1 MEKLHAFR
9 TSVAEVDQLHD
20 VILDLTEDGLE
31 KQRKLNEEKERY
43 RLAVKGTNDAFFTYH
58 PKTGAIEIT
67 NSPNDGEFDSA
78 CFWDL
83 FRRESANP
91 EAVDAIEQAVNR
103 MQETSIQ
110 VEVVTEHLPQ
120 GRWLEVSSSRVD
132 DAASGQ
138 DCMVCVIHDIDDRK
152 RREIESARKRRS
164 TPQRRHTVSI
174 PAWTPSRRRAQ
185 AQLRDSLPPSRSTA
199 SQASCATTASP
210 SATCCSTS

>member
-1 MEKLHAFR
+1 MEKLRAFR

-58 PKTGAIEIT
+58 PKTGTIEIT
-67 NSPNDGEFDSA
+67 NSPNDGELDSV

-110 VEVVTEHLPQ
+110 VEVVTEH
-120 GRWLEVSSSRVD
+120 
-132 DAASGQ
+132 
-138 DCMVCVIHDIDDRK
+138 
-152 RREIESARKRRS
+152 
-164 TPQRRHTVSI
+164 
-174 PAWTPSRRRAQ
+174 
-185 AQLRDSLPPSRSTA
+185 
-199 SQASCATTASP
+199 
-210 SATCCSTS
+210 